1 MTRQHFQAIAEALRL
16 SHASQET
23 IDAIADVCN
32 RYNPN
37 FDWDKFDVAC
47 KTCHQKG
54 ALSDNKTIET
64 VLAEN
69 FDLFQVKRGNK

>member
-16 SHASQET
+16 SEASQET
-23 IDAIADVCN
+23 IDAIAKVCD

-37 FDWDKFDVAC
+37 FDYDKFNMAC
-47 KTCHQKG
+47 RSCYHSKE
-54 ALSDNKTIET
+54 AFDNKTIET

>member
-1 MTRQHFQAIAEALRL
+1 MTRQHFEAIAEALRL

-37 FDWDKFDVAC
+37 FDWDK
-47 KTCHQKG
+47 
-54 ALSDNKTIET
+54 LI
-64 VLAEN
+64 
-69 FDLFQVKRGNK
+69 RGGER

>member
-16 SHASQET
+16 SQASQET
-23 IDAIADVCN
+23 IDSVADVCN

-54 ALSDNKTIET
+54 ALND
-64 VLAEN
+64 
-69 FDLFQVKRGNK
+69 

>member
-16 SHASQET
+16 SQASQET

-37 FDWDKFDVAC
+37 FDSDKFDVAC

-54 ALSDNKTIET
+54 ALND
-64 VLAEN
+64 
-69 FDLFQVKRGNK
+69 

>member
-16 SHASQET
+16 SQASQET

-37 FDWDKFDVAC
+37 FDSDKFDVAWIV
-47 KTCHQKG
+47 KE
-54 ALSDNKTIET
+54 IENNLQNEFFT
-64 VLAEN
+64 QRKNLQN
-69 FDLFQVKRGNK
+69 

>member
-1 MTRQHFQAIAEALRL
+1 MVVRNRQGVWERLLMTRQHFQAIAEALRL
-16 SHASQET
+16 SQASQET
-23 IDAIADVCN
+23 IDAVADVCN

-54 ALSDNKTIET
+54 ALND
-64 VLAEN
+64 
-69 FDLFQVKRGNK
+69 

>member
-16 SHASQET
+16 SEASQET
-23 IDAIADVCN
+23 IDAVAKVCN
-32 RYNPN
+32 RYNSN
-37 FDWDKFDVAC
+37 FDWDRFDVAC

-54 ALSDNKTIET
+54 ALSDDKTIET

>member
-16 SHASQET
+16 SEASQET

-54 ALSDNKTIET
+54 ALSD
-64 VLAEN
+64 
-69 FDLFQVKRGNK
+69 